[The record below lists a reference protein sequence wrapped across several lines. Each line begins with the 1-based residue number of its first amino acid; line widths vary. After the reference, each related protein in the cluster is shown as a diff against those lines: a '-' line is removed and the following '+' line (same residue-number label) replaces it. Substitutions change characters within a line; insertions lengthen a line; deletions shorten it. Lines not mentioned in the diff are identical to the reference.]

1 MKHELTTSYGWAD
14 VTPQYDNDPNVCLM
28 INGLVRER
36 HAEPGNDSAS
46 ARVHLRSPAQTAYED
61 HEFIEGVVEYE
72 SDHIIARI
80 IAGNE
85 ELLARRVART

>member
-14 VTPQYDNDPNVCLM
+14 VTLQYDENPNVCLK

-36 HAEPGNDSAS
+36 RTEETLKDGAI
-46 ARVHLRSPAQTAYED
+46 RIHLRSPAQTAYEY
-61 HEFIEGVVEYE
+61 HEFIEGIVEYE
-72 SDHIIARI
+72 ADHIIARI

-85 ELLARRVART
+85 ELLIRRVDR